1 MHTGSSPTRIGLKF
15 GHCWIKVN
23 SNGNKKS
30 IHWESNRWITITQEK
45 SRKFHEW
52 ERYGYPHLF
61 YMNWKKYSHTLGN
74 LWKLISHI
82 WELCGFIN
90 SIDFYSKPMVWEYIS
105 FPQNIPIAWN
115 FALPILCGLFEFL
128 ITSNFVKNLNP
139 GNDMAFHRIFPFCAN
154 FTFINEEEEIVNNYG
169 PNSANTCHNLKTSHI
184 PLHTEAGTRGVL

>member
-1 MHTGSSPTRIGLKF
+1 MLWRFKEVDFPLWSYCNHRKNLLKSMSWEDIGIPIF
-15 GHCWIKVN
+15 FPWIGK
-23 SNGNKKS
+23 
-30 IHWESNRWITITQEK
+30 I
-45 SRKFHEW
+45 
-52 ERYGYPHLF
+52 
-61 YMNWKKYSHTLGN
+61 YSHTLGN
-74 LWKLISHI
+74 LWKLNSHI

-115 FALPILCGLFEFL
+115 FTLPILCGLFEFL